1 MMKGYRSNNIMRN
14 SRGNVLPIVLI
25 FIGIIA
31 LNTVALSS
39 IMQRDVVLVQR
50 VRNTERARFMAEAG
64 INDAL
69 ARIKANGFSSRSN
82 FTGNLDTGSYS
93 VTHSETGGRY
103 LVVSVGTVNE
113 TTSTV
118 SAELY
123 DNTPTALNYF
133 SAAGNDVRIN
143 SLVALAQIVGDIHG
157 NNNVYLKSGP
167 LVAWLLITGD
177 VSAVGIVKEGT
188 EYDQGSGD
196 WWDNHVVINGD
207 ADDTA
212 TVYEGED
219 RVTFPTFDYMG
230 YQELAVDSGDYYNSD
245 QVFNGVN
252 FMPANGIVYVDGDA
266 EFRGTCTINGG
277 IVADSITV
285 VGTLNV
291 NKAGTRNVVIAKN
304 GDIRVF
310 GRLYTEEALVYA
322 LQDIASLQV
331 LADIDI
337 NGIMMARRD
346 INMWNFLTLVDY
358 TYAYI
363 APSDMMGED
372 GEATYRLVSWN
383 Q

>member
-1 MMKGYRSNNIMRN
+1 MAVKPVDLLKKNRK
-14 SRGNVLPIVLI
+14 GNVLPVVLI
-25 FIGIIA
+25 FIALIA
-31 LNTVALSS
+31 LNIAALSS
-39 IMQRDVVLVQR
+39 IMQRDVTLVQR
-50 VRNTERARFMAEAG
+50 IRNTERSRLMAEAG

-69 ARIKANGFSSRSN
+69 ARMRANGFSSRSD
-82 FTGNLDTGSYS
+82 FTGSLDTGSYS
-93 VTHSETGGRY
+93 VTYSETGGRH
-103 LVVSVGTVNE
+103 LVTSVGTVDE
-113 TTSTV
+113 ITSTV

-133 SAAGNDVRIN
+133 SAAGNDVQIN
-143 SLVALAQIVGDIHG
+143 SLVALARIVGDIHG

-167 LVAWLLITGD
+167 LIAWLRITGD

-196 WWDNHVVINGD
+196 WWDDHVVINGD
-207 ADDTA
+207 ANDTA

-219 RVTFPTFDYMG
+219 RVTFPTFDYLG
-230 YQELAVDSGDYYNSD
+230 YQELAEDSGDYYDSD

-252 FMPANGIVYVDGDA
+252 FMPANGVVYVNGDA
-266 EFRGTCTINGG
+266 EFRGACTINGG

-285 VGTLNV
+285 AGTLDV

-304 GDIRVF
+304 GDIRIF

-322 LQDIASLQV
+322 SQDISSLQI